1 VTQANIAHDG
11 GDNNGFDPGNGFRE
25 EYARIWGKMQ
35 AKAPN
40 GAAPARLRRTGPGL
54 FLLIF
59 KFTFQIQSVAKF
71 PPGFGAR
78 CGQEIA
84 PGSGTFGFCRNA
96 PAVRPQASF
105 RAQSGEQSVGHGPWS
120 SAICPE
126 SSALL
131 AEIATNGT
139 FGD

>member
-59 KFTFQIQSVAKF
+59 KFTFQIQSVANF
-71 PPGFGAR
+71 PPRFWR
-78 CGQEIA
+78 Q
-84 PGSGTFGFCRNA
+84 
-96 PAVRPQASF
+96 VRPRDCTRFGNIRFLPQCPRCSTTGFVSGAIRGTIGGSRALEF
-105 RAQSGEQSVGHGPWS
+105 RHLP
-120 SAICPE
+120 
-126 SSALL
+126 
-131 AEIATNGT
+131 
-139 FGD
+139 